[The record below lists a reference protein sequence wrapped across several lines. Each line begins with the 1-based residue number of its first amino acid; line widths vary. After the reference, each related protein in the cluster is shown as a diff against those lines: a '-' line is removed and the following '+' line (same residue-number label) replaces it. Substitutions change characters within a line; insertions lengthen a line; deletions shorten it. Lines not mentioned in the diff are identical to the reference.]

1 MIIKYIHASEPTT
14 EKLYNTEKAFNNP
27 NNPRV
32 FDTQQ
37 EFDEFELK
45 HFAEDKERGT
55 IISYEII
62 KGGN

>member
-1 MIIKYIHASEPTT
+1 MLIKYTHISDPTT
-14 EKLYNTEKAFNNP
+14 EKFFDTEKVFKNP

-32 FDTQQ
+32 FKTQQ
-37 EFDEFELK
+37 EFDAFELG

-62 KGGN
+62 KEE